1 MEDRN
6 IEKIGS
12 GKKPGDAERRRWV
25 HGYFD
30 LFAWRALWPENRSA
44 RSRSAPSPNLV
55 VQIFGRDSNDR
66 KQAPQPFAHRD
77 VGARDTCR
85 LNTVH
90 RMRQIIYKIA
100 TVAEWQEAIAAG
112 RYSGSADDV
121 RDGFIHLSSRSQ
133 LPGTLEKHFRGK
145 TDLVLIAFEE
155 DKLGPGLKWET
166 SRGGELFPHFYGPL
180 PVASALWER
189 GLDTGPAG
197 ALLIQDEWFTC

>member
-1 MEDRN
+1 
-6 IEKIGS
+6 
-12 GKKPGDAERRRWV
+12 
-25 HGYFD
+25 
-30 LFAWRALWPENRSA
+30 
-44 RSRSAPSPNLV
+44 
-55 VQIFGRDSNDR
+55 
-66 KQAPQPFAHRD
+66 
-77 VGARDTCR
+77 
-85 LNTVH
+85 
-90 RMRQIIYKIA
+90 MRQIVYKIA
-100 TVAEWQEAIAAG
+100 TVLDWRQAVADG
-112 RYSGSADDV
+112 YYSGSADDV

-133 LPGTLEKHFRGK
+133 LVGTLEKHFRGK